1 MGFLK
6 VFVAVELVGCH
17 KGAGLLFV
25 ENGLDID
32 KAYALEIK
40 VDAGALEFL
49 VEQRHI
55 KTVAVET
62 CNVAS

>member
-1 MGFLK
+1 MRGSF
-6 VFVAVELVGCH
+6 
-17 KGAGLLFV
+17 FV